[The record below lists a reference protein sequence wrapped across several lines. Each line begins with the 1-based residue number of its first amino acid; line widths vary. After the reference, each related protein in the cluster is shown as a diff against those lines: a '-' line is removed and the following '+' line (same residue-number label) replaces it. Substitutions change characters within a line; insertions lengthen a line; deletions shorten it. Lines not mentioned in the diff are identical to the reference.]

1 MGHKPYIQLLCAFL
15 FASLAFQVRDLPR
28 QEESLGDEMS
38 RQVIQTVNS
47 RPPDMN
53 ISMLLSQVTQG
64 IFAFFC
70 THAAGLAG
78 KFQHL
83 VLIMLVSEPQAGLPG
98 GGVDPWVTPALE
110 HGQLSLVESCA
121 AASAHQ
127 QGCHPGRDPQSWGT
141 LLRLP
146 FGSLLRSQPPS
157 LFPFGSGFWGDLE
170 RKQQRHWA
178 WR

>member
-1 MGHKPYIQLLCAFL
+1 M
-15 FASLAFQVRDLPR
+15 
-28 QEESLGDEMS
+28 GDEMS
-38 RQVIQTVNS
+38 GQVNQTVNLG
-47 RPPDMN
+47 PPAMN
-53 ISMLLSQVTQG
+53 ISMLLSQITQG

-83 VLIMLVSEPQAGLPG
+83 VLIMLVSEPQVDLPG

-121 AASAHQ
+121 ALSAHQ
-127 QGCHPGRDPQSWGT
+127 QGHHPSRDWQSWRA

-146 FGSLLRSQPPS
+146 FGSLRRSQLPS

-170 RKQQRHWA
+170 RKQQCHWA